1 MELAVIGSA
10 KTLSVSDAV
19 FGREFSEDL
28 VHQVVVAFRNAGRAG
43 TKAQL
48 TRSEVSGTTKK
59 FKKQKGGGARH
70 GDYRAPIFVGGG
82 VSFAAKPRS
91 FAQKVNR
98 KMYRAAV
105 CAIISELNRQGR
117 LKIVDAFDVTEPKT
131 KALVAKLAEMG
142 VSRPL
147 IVSEE
152 PSEAL
157 YLAAR
162 NVPYVQVLDAQTIDP
177 VTNAQLTFTDSYTT
191 TNYYS
196 GLPLPSTNYMNR
208 VFDNADFDMPFSLR
222 PQFFLSLDGTTNL
235 GYPPIP
241 LDLSPG
247 EHKVLDFSGTAGTA
261 AWPLCSPGRRLPTSH
276 PIAATARTPL
286 MTAARTAGTAF
297 VPGCRRAG
305 KIGA

>member
-70 GDYRAPIFVGGG
+70 GDYRAPIFIGGG
-82 VSFAAKPRS
+82 VTFAAKPRN

-117 LKIVDAFDVTEPKT
+117 LKIVDAFDIAEPKT
-131 KALVAKLAEMG
+131 KLLVAKLAELG
-142 VSRPL
+142 AASRPVL
-147 IVSEE
+147 VTEDG
-152 PSEAL
+152 SEAL

-162 NVPYVQVLDAQTIDP
+162 NLPYVQVRDVQGLDP
-177 VTNAQLTFTDSYTT
+177 VALV
-191 TNYYS
+191 
-196 GLPLPSTNYMNR
+196 G
-208 VFDNADFDMPFSLR
+208 A
-222 PQFFLSLDGTTNL
+222 
-235 GYPPIP
+235 
-241 LDLSPG
+241 
-247 EHKVLDFSGTAGTA
+247 EHV
-261 AWPLCSPGRRLPTSH
+261 
-276 PIAATARTPL
+276 I
-286 MTAARTAGTAF
+286 MTAEAVAKVEEWLA
-297 VPGCRRAG
+297 
-305 KIGA
+305 

>member
-1 MELAVIGSA
+1 MELAVIGSG

-82 VSFAAKPRS
+82 VSFAAKPRN

-105 CAIISELNRQGR
+105 CAIISELNRQDR
-117 LKIVDAFDVTEPKT
+117 LKIVDAFDVDSGKT
-131 KALVAKLAEMG
+131 KALVAKLGEMG
-142 VSRPL
+142 IARPL
-147 IVSEE
+147 IVTESATE
-152 PSEAL
+152 SL

-162 NVPYVQVLDAQTIDP
+162 NLPYVQVVDVQALNP
-177 VTNAQLTFTDSYTT
+177 VALVGAEN
-191 TNYYS
+191 
-196 GLPLPSTNYMNR
+196 
-208 VFDNADFDMPFSLR
+208 V
-222 PQFFLSLDGTTNL
+222 
-235 GYPPIP
+235 I
-241 LDLSPG
+241 
-247 EHKVLDFSGTAGTA
+247 
-261 AWPLCSPGRRLPTSH
+261 
-276 PIAATARTPL
+276 
-286 MTAARTAGTAF
+286 MTAEAVKKVEEWLA
-297 VPGCRRAG
+297 
-305 KIGA
+305 